1 MKVIHLISGGDVG
14 GAKTHVHT
22 LLKEISKQID
32 ALLVCFTEGDF
43 SHQAEELGIRVK
55 VIDSGFFST
64 LKALGELIEKE
75 KYDLIHC
82 HGSKANMFGALLKS
96 KYRLPVCTTM
106 HSDYKLDYLGRTV
119 KRLTYGTI
127 NSLALRRIDY
137 HICVSD
143 NMAKLMTE
151 RGFEP
156 QNIFL
161 ICNGVDFEKKAP
173 ALSREEFLS
182 SYGIDPSCTVVGIAA
197 RLSPIKDIPT
207 LIAAFSEAAAAQDNL
222 RLLIAGDGEEK
233 DKLLALAAQS
243 GAADKIVF
251 AGWLSDT
258 DSFYNAIDINA
269 LTSLSEGF
277 PYSIVEGARMGC
289 ATVSSDVGGISM
301 LIKNGV
307 TGCLFNPGDTAH
319 LARILTALAQ
329 SRSLREKLGSAL
341 NEAGKKDFSLDAMR
355 STQISIYETVLA
367 RAKRTQK
374 RDGVTL
380 CGAYGQGNSG
390 DDSILEAVI
399 SQLRSIDKDMPLRI
413 LSRNPKE
420 TRLRC
425 RCKSVHSFNIPG
437 FIRAMRRSKLYI
449 SGGGTLIQ
457 DVTSVR
463 SLVYYLMSI
472 RFARMCGCRVLM
484 YGCGIGPVN
493 SKFGRRMTKRVL
505 NSCADMA
512 TLRDPRSLE
521 ELRSMGVTI
530 PAKVSADP
538 ALILPGAP
546 DADVD
551 SAFIDSGI
559 PLGKKYIAF
568 ALRPWEG
575 FEKKVNAFAAAADY
589 ANEQL
594 GLECVFVPIDKKR
607 DTDACK
613 KVIAAM
619 KTKGHMISDP
629 GTPSLTI
636 GILSRMEI
644 LVSMRL
650 HALIFAAGQ
659 GVSLVGAVYD
669 PKVSSFLDYI
679 GIDQH
684 RSLEDIDE
692 AFLKAAIDDCIAKG
706 HDPLRTKALLELEH
720 INTDA
725 ARALLEGNR
734 R

>member
-43 SHQAEELGIRVK
+43 SHQAEELGIKVK
-55 VIDSGFFST
+55 VLDSGFFST
-64 LKALGELIEKE
+64 LAALGELITKE

-82 HGSKANMFGALLKS
+82 HGSKANMFGAILKA
-96 KYRLPVCTTM
+96 KYKLPICTTM

-127 NSLALRRIDY
+127 NSLALRRVDY

-143 NMAKLMTE
+143 NMAKLMIE
-151 RGFEP
+151 RGFAAE
-156 QNIFL
+156 NIFL
-161 ICNGVDFEKKAP
+161 ICNGVDFETKTP
-173 ALSREEFLS
+173 ALSRDEFLS
-182 SYGIDPSCTVVGIAA
+182 SYGIDPSCTVIGIAA

-207 LIAAFSEAAAAQDNL
+207 LIAAFSEAAQAHPEL

-233 DKLLALAAQS
+233 EKLTALAAQS
-243 GAADKIVF
+243 PVSDKIVF

-277 PYSIVEGARMGC
+277 PYSIVEGARMSC

-307 TGCLFNPGDTAH
+307 TGCLFNSGDTAH
-319 LARILTALAQ
+319 LAKILKALAQ
-329 SRSLREKLGSAL
+329 SKTLRDKLGSAL
-341 NEAGKKDFSLDAMR
+341 NEAGKKGFSLDAMR
-355 STQISIYETVLA
+355 STQLSIYETVLA

-413 LSRNPKE
+413 LSRNPAE
-420 TRLRC
+420 TSLRC

-437 FIRAMRRSKLYI
+437 FIKAMRRSKLYI

-457 DVTSVR
+457 DVTSLR

-472 RFARMCGCRVLM
+472 KFARLCGCKVLM
-484 YGCGIGPVN
+484 YGCGIGPVS
-493 SKFGRRMTKRVL
+493 SKLGRWLTKKIL
-505 NSCADMA
+505 NSSAHMA

-530 PAKVSADP
+530 PAEVSADP

-551 SAFIDSGI
+551 SAFIDAGI
-559 PLGKKYIAF
+559 PTGKKYIAF

-575 FEKKVNAFAAAADY
+575 FDKKVDAFAKAADY
-589 ANEQL
+589 AHERW
-594 GLECVFVPIDKKR
+594 GLECVFIPIDKKR

-613 KVIAAM
+613 KVMAAM
-619 KTKGHMISDP
+619 STKAHIISDP
-629 GTPSLTI
+629 GSPAMTI

-659 GVSLVGAVYD
+659 GVSLIGAVYD
-669 PKVSSFLDYI
+669 PKVSSFLDYV
-679 GIDQH
+679 GIDQY
-684 RSLEDIDE
+684 RELENTDE
-692 AFLKAAIDDCIAKG
+692 AFFKAAIDDCIAKG

-725 ARALLEGNR
+725 ARAFLESSR